1 MKYVISEKNF
11 EPHVRI
17 RKWFYRLVFWMLALL
32 LLMALIRHSDWSL
45 TVSRLM
51 DVPKTVLVICTLGW
65 LSSFLF
71 RAFRFKGEWDAHG
84 KISLWDSLSLTFL
97 HNAAVI
103 LVPFRVGELGYPVLV
118 QKLLNVSLQQCI
130 RSLLWL
136 RFQDGIVLLSLAFL
150 LLPFLSTELR
160 IAGLLVVVILCLAT
174 QKWWLRL
181 LRSRHFLIRQVRA
194 FLHQRSSP
202 WGWFWSAANW
212 IVKLLVVSL
221 MLLNLTGLDTLQT
234 LRGALAGELSA
245 LLPLTG
251 PAGLGTYEAGVW
263 TGLGLTWQE
272 MKGLMGSVLL
282 THLFFLCISLLGA
295 VVALSFNALALENF
309 KPKQGGVHV

>member
-1 MKYVISEKNF
+1 
-11 EPHVRI
+11 
-17 RKWFYRLVFWMLALL
+17 
-32 LLMALIRHSDWSL
+32 
-45 TVSRLM
+45 M

-71 RAFRFKGEWDAHG
+71 RAFRFKGEWNAHG

-160 IAGLLVVVILCLAT
+160 IAGLSVVVILCLAT

-212 IVKLLVVSL
+212 IVKLLVVSM
-221 MLLNLTGLDTLQT
+221 MLSNLTGLDTLQT

>member
-1 MKYVISEKNF
+1 MKYVVSEKNF

-32 LLMALIRHSDWSL
+32 LLMALVRHSDWNL
-45 TVSRLM
+45 TFSRLM
-51 DVPKTVLVICTLGW
+51 DVPKTLLVFCTLGW

-71 RAFRFKGEWDAHG
+71 RAFRFKGEWKAHG
-84 KISLWDSLSLTFL
+84 KISLWDALSLTFL

-136 RFQDGIVLLSLAFL
+136 RLQDGIVLLSLAFL
-150 LLPFLSTELR
+150 CIPFLSLELR
-160 IAGLLVVVILCLAT
+160 IAGLLLVMALCFVT

-212 IVKLLVVSL
+212 IVKILVVAL
-221 MLLNLTGLDTLQT
+221 MLSNLTGLDILQT

-251 PAGLGTYEAGVW
+251 PAGFGTYEAGVW

-295 VVALSFNALALENF
+295 VVALSFKALALENF
-309 KPKQGGVHV
+309 KPKQSGVHV

>member
-45 TVSRLM
+45 TFSRLM

-71 RAFRFKGEWDAHG
+71 RAFRFKGEWHAHG

-136 RFQDGIVLLSLAFL
+136 RLQDGIVLLSLAFL

-160 IAGLLVVVILCLAT
+160 IAGLSVVVILCLAT

-221 MLLNLTGLDTLQT
+221 MLSNLTGLDTLQT

-295 VVALSFNALALENF
+295 VVAVSFNALALENI

>member
-1 MKYVISEKNF
+1 MKYIISEMQF

-17 RKWFYRLVFWMLALL
+17 RKWFYRLVFWMLALML
-32 LLMALIRHSDWSL
+32 LLALVRHSDWNL
-45 TVSRLM
+45 TFSRLNE
-51 DVPKTVLVICTLGW
+51 VPKVVLAICTLGC

-71 RAFRFKGEWDAHG
+71 RAFRFKEEWRSHG
-84 KISLWDSLSLTFL
+84 KISLWDALSLTFL

-136 RFQDGIVLLSLAFL
+136 RLQDGIVLLSLAFL
-150 LLPFLSTELR
+150 LLPFLSAELR
-160 IAGLLVVVILCLAT
+160 ILSFLLVVVLCLMT
-174 QKWWLRL
+174 KKWWLRL

-202 WGWFWSAANW
+202 WGWVWSAANW

-221 MLLNLTGLDTLQT
+221 MLSNLTGLECLQT
-234 LRGALAGELSA
+234 VRGALTGELSA

-295 VVALSFNALALENF
+295 VLALSFNSFAVENF
-309 KPKQGGVHV
+309 KSKQSGVHV

>member
-1 MKYVISEKNF
+1 MKYIISEMQF

-17 RKWFYRLVFWMLALL
+17 RKWFYRLVFWMLALML
-32 LLMALIRHSDWSL
+32 LLALVRHSDWNL
-45 TVSRLM
+45 TFSRLNE
-51 DVPKTVLVICTLGW
+51 VPKVVLAICTLGW

-71 RAFRFKGEWDAHG
+71 RAFRFKEEWRSHG
-84 KISLWDSLSLTFL
+84 KISLWDALSLTFL

-136 RFQDGIVLLSLAFL
+136 RLQDGIVLLSLAFL
-150 LLPFLSTELR
+150 LLPFLSAELR
-160 IAGLLVVVILCLAT
+160 ILSFLLVVVLCLMT
-174 QKWWLRL
+174 KKWWLRL

-194 FLHQRSSP
+194 FLHQSSSP
-202 WGWFWSAANW
+202 WGWVWSAANW

-221 MLLNLTGLDTLQT
+221 MLSNLTGLESLQT
-234 LRGALAGELSA
+234 VRGALTGELSA

-263 TGLGLTWQE
+263 TGLCLTWQE

-295 VVALSFNALALENF
+295 VLALSFNSFAVENF
-309 KPKQGGVHV
+309 KSKQSGVHV

>member
-1 MKYVISEKNF
+1 MKYIISEMQF

-17 RKWFYRLVFWMLALL
+17 RKWFYRLVFWMFALMLLLALV
-32 LLMALIRHSDWSL
+32 RHSDWNL
-45 TVSRLM
+45 TFSRLNE
-51 DVPKTVLVICTLGW
+51 VPKVVLAICTLGW

-71 RAFRFKGEWDAHG
+71 RAFRFKEEWRFHG
-84 KISLWDSLSLTFL
+84 KISLWDALSLTFL

-136 RFQDGIVLLSLAFL
+136 RLQDGIVLLSLAFL
-150 LLPFLSTELR
+150 LLPFLIGELR
-160 IAGLLVVVILCLAT
+160 ILSFLLVVVLCLMT
-174 QKWWLRL
+174 KKWWLRL

-202 WGWFWSAANW
+202 WGWVWSAANW
-212 IVKLLVVSL
+212 IVKLLAVSL
-221 MLLNLTGLDTLQT
+221 LLSNLTSLDSLQT
-234 LRGALAGELSA
+234 LRGALTGELSA

-295 VVALSFNALALENF
+295 VVALSFNALAVENF
-309 KPKQGGVHV
+309 KSKQGGVHV

>member
-84 KISLWDSLSLTFL
+84 KISLWGSLSLTFL

-150 LLPFLSTELR
+150 LLPFLSPELR
-160 IAGLLVVVILCLAT
+160 IAGLLVVVTLCLAT

-221 MLLNLTGLDTLQT
+221 MLSNLTGLDTLQT

>member
-17 RKWFYRLVFWMLALL
+17 RKWFYRFVFWMLALL

-150 LLPFLSTELR
+150 LLPFLSAELR
-160 IAGLLVVVILCLAT
+160 IAGLLVVVTLCLAT

-221 MLLNLTGLDTLQT
+221 MLSNLTGLDTLQT

-295 VVALSFNALALENF
+295 VVALSFNALALENI

>member
-1 MKYVISEKNF
+1 MKYIISEKQF
-11 EPHVRI
+11 EPHVRV
-17 RKWFYRLVFWMLALL
+17 RKWFYRLIFWMLALTL
-32 LLMALIRHSDWSL
+32 LLALVRHSDWSL
-45 TVSRLM
+45 TFSRLM

-71 RAFRFKGEWDAHG
+71 RAFRFKAEWKAHG

-136 RFQDGIVLLSLAFL
+136 RLQDGIVLISLAFL
-150 LLPFLSTELR
+150 LLPFLSTEIR
-160 IAGLLVVVILCLAT
+160 VSSFFLVVVLCFMT
-174 QKWWLRL
+174 KKWWLRL

-202 WGWFWSAANW
+202 WGWIWSAANW
-212 IVKLLVVSL
+212 IVKLLAVSL
-221 MLLNLTGLDTLQT
+221 MLSNLTGLDSLQT
-234 LRGALAGELSA
+234 VRGAL
-245 LLPLTG
+245 TG
-251 PAGLGTYEAGVW
+251 
-263 TGLGLTWQE
+263 
-272 MKGLMGSVLL
+272 
-282 THLFFLCISLLGA
+282 
-295 VVALSFNALALENF
+295 
-309 KPKQGGVHV
+309 

>member
-1 MKYVISEKNF
+1 MKYIISEMQF

-17 RKWFYRLVFWMLALL
+17 RKWFYRLVFWMLALML
-32 LLMALIRHSDWSL
+32 LLALVRHSDWNL
-45 TVSRLM
+45 TFSRLNE
-51 DVPKTVLVICTLGW
+51 VPKVVLAICTLGW

-71 RAFRFKGEWDAHG
+71 RAFRFKEEWRFHG
-84 KISLWDSLSLTFL
+84 KISLWDALSLTFL

-136 RFQDGIVLLSLAFL
+136 RLQDGIVLLSLAFL
-150 LLPFLSTELR
+150 LLPFLSGELR
-160 IAGLLVVVILCLAT
+160 ILSFLLVMVLCLMT
-174 QKWWLRL
+174 KKWWLRL

-202 WGWFWSAANW
+202 WGWVWSAANW

-221 MLLNLTGLDTLQT
+221 MLSNLTGLESLQT
-234 LRGALAGELSA
+234 VRGALTGELSA

-251 PAGLGTYEAGVW
+251 RAGLGTYEAGVW

-295 VVALSFNALALENF
+295 VLALSFNSFAVENF
-309 KPKQGGVHV
+309 KSKQSGVHV

>member
-1 MKYVISEKNF
+1 
-11 EPHVRI
+11 
-17 RKWFYRLVFWMLALL
+17 
-32 LLMALIRHSDWSL
+32 
-45 TVSRLM
+45 
-51 DVPKTVLVICTLGW
+51 
-65 LSSFLF
+65 
-71 RAFRFKGEWDAHG
+71 
-84 KISLWDSLSLTFL
+84 
-97 HNAAVI
+97 
-103 LVPFRVGELGYPVLV
+103 VLV

-160 IAGLLVVVILCLAT
+160 IAGLLVVVTLCLAT

-221 MLLNLTGLDTLQT
+221 MLSNLTGLDTLQT

-295 VVALSFNALALENF
+295 VVALSFNALALENI

>member
-1 MKYVISEKNF
+1 MKYIISEKNF

-45 TVSRLM
+45 TFSRLM

-71 RAFRFKGEWDAHG
+71 RAFRFKGEWHAHG

-136 RFQDGIVLLSLAFL
+136 RLQDGIVLLSLAFL

-160 IAGLLVVVILCLAT
+160 IAGLLFFVTLCLAT

-221 MLLNLTGLDTLQT
+221 MLSNLTGLDTLQT

-251 PAGLGTYEAGVW
+251 RAGLGTYEAGVW

-282 THLFFLCISLLGA
+282 THLFFLGISLLGA
-295 VVALSFNALALENF
+295 VVAVSFNALALENF

>member
-160 IAGLLVVVILCLAT
+160 IAGLLVFVTLCLAT

-221 MLLNLTGLDTLQT
+221 MLSNLTGLDTLQT

-295 VVALSFNALALENF
+295 VVALYFNALALENI

>member
-1 MKYVISEKNF
+1 MKYVVSEKNF

-32 LLMALIRHSDWSL
+32 LLMALVRHSDWNL
-45 TVSRLM
+45 TFSRLM
-51 DVPKTVLVICTLGW
+51 DVPKTLLVFCTLGW

-71 RAFRFKGEWDAHG
+71 RSFRFKGEWKAHG
-84 KISLWDSLSLTFL
+84 KISLWDALSLTFL

-136 RFQDGIVLLSLAFL
+136 RLQDGIVLLSLAFL
-150 LLPFLSTELR
+150 CIPFLSPELR
-160 IAGLLVVVILCLAT
+160 IAGLLLVMALCFVM

-212 IVKLLVVSL
+212 IVKILVVAL
-221 MLLNLTGLDTLQT
+221 MLSNLTGLDILQT

-251 PAGLGTYEAGVW
+251 PAGFGTYEAGVW

-295 VVALSFNALALENF
+295 VVAVSFNALALENF
-309 KPKQGGVHV
+309 KPKQSGVHV

>member
-45 TVSRLM
+45 TFSRLM

-71 RAFRFKGEWDAHG
+71 RAFRFKGEWHAHG

-136 RFQDGIVLLSLAFL
+136 RLQDGIVLLSLAFL
-150 LLPFLSTELR
+150 LLPFLSIELR
-160 IAGLLVVVILCLAT
+160 IAGLSVVVILCLAT

-221 MLLNLTGLDTLQT
+221 MLSNLTGLDTLQT

-295 VVALSFNALALENF
+295 VVAVSFNALALENI

>member
-51 DVPKTVLVICTLGW
+51 DIPKTVLMICTLGW

-150 LLPFLSTELR
+150 MLPFLSTELR
-160 IAGLLVVVILCLAT
+160 ITGLSVVVILCLAT

-221 MLLNLTGLDTLQT
+221 MLSNLTGLDTLQT

-295 VVALSFNALALENF
+295 VVALSFNALALENI

>member
-71 RAFRFKGEWDAHG
+71 RAFRFKGEWNAHG

-136 RFQDGIVLLSLAFL
+136 RLQDGIVLLSLAFL

-160 IAGLLVVVILCLAT
+160 IAGLSVVVILCLAT

-212 IVKLLVVSL
+212 IVKLLVVSM
-221 MLLNLTGLDTLQT
+221 MLSNLTGLDTLQT

>member
-150 LLPFLSTELR
+150 LLPFLSAELR
-160 IAGLLVVVILCLAT
+160 IAGLLVFVTLCLAT

-221 MLLNLTGLDTLQT
+221 MLSNLTGLDTLQT

-295 VVALSFNALALENF
+295 VVALSFNALALENI

>member
-1 MKYVISEKNF
+1 MKYIISEKNF

-45 TVSRLM
+45 TFSRLM

-71 RAFRFKGEWDAHG
+71 RAFRFKGEWHAHG

-136 RFQDGIVLLSLAFL
+136 RLQDGIVLLSLAFL

-160 IAGLLVVVILCLAT
+160 IAGLSVVVILCLAT

-221 MLLNLTGLDTLQT
+221 MLSNLTGLDTLQT

-282 THLFFLCISLLGA
+282 THLFFLGISLLGA
-295 VVALSFNALALENF
+295 VVAVSFNALALENF

>member
-136 RFQDGIVLLSLAFL
+136 RLQDGIVLLSLAFL

-160 IAGLLVVVILCLAT
+160 IAGLSVVVILCLAT

-221 MLLNLTGLDTLQT
+221 MLSNLTGLDTLQT

-295 VVALSFNALALENF
+295 VVAVSFNALALENF

>member
-1 MKYVISEKNF
+1 MKYIISEKNF

-45 TVSRLM
+45 TFSRLM

-71 RAFRFKGEWDAHG
+71 RAFRFKGEWHAHG

-136 RFQDGIVLLSLAFL
+136 RLQDGIVLLSLGFL

-160 IAGLLVVVILCLAT
+160 IAGLLFFVTLCLAT

-212 IVKLLVVSL
+212 MVKLLVVSL
-221 MLLNLTGLDTLQT
+221 MLSNLTGLDTLQT

-282 THLFFLCISLLGA
+282 THLFFLGISLLGA
-295 VVALSFNALALENF
+295 VVAVSFNALALENF

>member
-160 IAGLLVVVILCLAT
+160 IAGLSVVVTLCLAT

-221 MLLNLTGLDTLQT
+221 MLSNLTGLDTLQT

-295 VVALSFNALALENF
+295 VVALYFNALALENI

>member
-1 MKYVISEKNF
+1 MKYIISEMQF

-17 RKWFYRLVFWMLALL
+17 RKWFYRLVFWMLALML
-32 LLMALIRHSDWSL
+32 LLALVRHSDWNL
-45 TVSRLM
+45 TFSRLNE
-51 DVPKTVLVICTLGW
+51 VPKVVLAICTLGW

-71 RAFRFKGEWDAHG
+71 RAFRFKEEWRFHG
-84 KISLWDSLSLTFL
+84 KISLWDALSLTFL

-136 RFQDGIVLLSLAFL
+136 RLQDGIVLLSLAFL
-150 LLPFLSTELR
+150 LLPFLSGELR
-160 IAGLLVVVILCLAT
+160 ILSFLLVMVLCLMT
-174 QKWWLRL
+174 KKWWLRL

-202 WGWFWSAANW
+202 WGWVWSAANW

-221 MLLNLTGLDTLQT
+221 MLSNLTGLESLQT
-234 LRGALAGELSA
+234 VRGALTGELSA

-263 TGLGLTWQE
+263 TGFGLSWQE

-295 VVALSFNALALENF
+295 VLALSFNSFAVENF
-309 KPKQGGVHV
+309 KSKKSGVHV

>member
-160 IAGLLVVVILCLAT
+160 IAGLSVVVILCLAT

-212 IVKLLVVSL
+212 IVKLLVVSM
-221 MLLNLTGLDTLQT
+221 MLSNLTGLDTLQT

>member
-45 TVSRLM
+45 TFSRLM

-71 RAFRFKGEWDAHG
+71 RAFRFKGEWNGHG
-84 KISLWDSLSLTFL
+84 KISLWDALSLTFL

-160 IAGLLVVVILCLAT
+160 IAGLSVVVILCLAT

-221 MLLNLTGLDTLQT
+221 MLSNLTGLDTLQT

>member
-150 LLPFLSTELR
+150 LLPFLSPELR
-160 IAGLLVVVILCLAT
+160 IAGLSVVVTLCLAT

-221 MLLNLTGLDTLQT
+221 MLSNLTGLDTLQT

-295 VVALSFNALALENF
+295 VVAVSFNALALENF

>member
-1 MKYVISEKNF
+1 MKYVVSEKNF

-32 LLMALIRHSDWSL
+32 LLMALVRHSDWNL
-45 TVSRLM
+45 TFSRLM
-51 DVPKTVLVICTLGW
+51 DVPKTLLVFCTLGW

-71 RAFRFKGEWDAHG
+71 RAFRFKGEWKAHG
-84 KISLWDSLSLTFL
+84 KISLWDALSLTFL

-136 RFQDGIVLLSLAFL
+136 RLQDGIVLLSLAFL
-150 LLPFLSTELR
+150 CIPFLSLELR
-160 IAGLLVVVILCLAT
+160 IAGLLLVMALCFVT

-212 IVKLLVVSL
+212 IVKILVVAL
-221 MLLNLTGLDTLQT
+221 MLSNLTGLDILQT

-251 PAGLGTYEAGVW
+251 PAGFGTYEAGVW
-263 TGLGLTWQE
+263 SGLGLTWQE

-295 VVALSFNALALENF
+295 VVAVSFNALALENF
-309 KPKQGGVHV
+309 KPKQSGVHV

>member
-45 TVSRLM
+45 TFSRLM

-136 RFQDGIVLLSLAFL
+136 RLQDGIVLLSLAFL

-160 IAGLLVVVILCLAT
+160 IAGLSVVVILCLAT

-221 MLLNLTGLDTLQT
+221 MLSNLTGLDTLQT

-295 VVALSFNALALENF
+295 VVAVSFNALALENF

>member
-17 RKWFYRLVFWMLALL
+17 RKWFYRFVFWMLALL

-136 RFQDGIVLLSLAFL
+136 RLQDGIVLLSLAFL
-150 LLPFLSTELR
+150 LLPFLSAELR
-160 IAGLLVVVILCLAT
+160 IAGLLVVVTLCLAT

-221 MLLNLTGLDTLQT
+221 MLSNLTGLDTLQT
-234 LRGALAGELSA
+234 VRGALAGELSA

>member
-1 MKYVISEKNF
+1 MKYVVSEKNF

-32 LLMALIRHSDWSL
+32 LLMALVRHSDWNL
-45 TVSRLM
+45 TFSRLM
-51 DVPKTVLVICTLGW
+51 DVPKTLLVFCTLGW

-71 RAFRFKGEWDAHG
+71 RAFRFKGEWKAHG
-84 KISLWDSLSLTFL
+84 KISLWDALSLTFL

-136 RFQDGIVLLSLAFL
+136 RLQDGIVLLSLAFVC
-150 LLPFLSTELR
+150 LPFLSLELR
-160 IAGLLVVVILCLAT
+160 IAGLLLVMALCFVT

-212 IVKLLVVSL
+212 IVKILVVAL
-221 MLLNLTGLDTLQT
+221 MLSNLTGLDILQT

-251 PAGLGTYEAGVW
+251 PAGFGTYEAGVW

-295 VVALSFNALALENF
+295 VVALSFKALALENF
-309 KPKQGGVHV
+309 KPKQSGVHV

>member
-45 TVSRLM
+45 TFSRLM

-71 RAFRFKGEWDAHG
+71 RAFRFKGEWHAHG

-136 RFQDGIVLLSLAFL
+136 RLQDGIVLLSLAFL
-150 LLPFLSTELR
+150 LLPFLSIELR
-160 IAGLLVVVILCLAT
+160 IAGLSVVVILCLAT

-221 MLLNLTGLDTLQT
+221 MLSNLTGLDTLQT

-272 MKGLMGSVLL
+272 MNGLMGSVLL

-295 VVALSFNALALENF
+295 VVAVSFNALALENF

>member
-150 LLPFLSTELR
+150 LLPFLSAELR
-160 IAGLLVVVILCLAT
+160 IAGLLVFVTLCLAT

-212 IVKLLVVSL
+212 IVKLLVVSM
-221 MLLNLTGLDTLQT
+221 MLSNLTGLDTLQT

>member
-71 RAFRFKGEWDAHG
+71 RAFRFKGEWNAHG

-160 IAGLLVVVILCLAT
+160 IAGLSVVVILCLAT

-212 IVKLLVVSL
+212 IVKLLVVSM
-221 MLLNLTGLDTLQT
+221 MLSNLTGLDTLQT

>member
-71 RAFRFKGEWDAHG
+71 RAFRFRGEWDAHG

-150 LLPFLSTELR
+150 LLPFLSSELR
-160 IAGLLVVVILCLAT
+160 IAGLLVFVTLCLVT

-221 MLLNLTGLDTLQT
+221 MLSNLTGLDTLQT

>member
-1 MKYVISEKNF
+1 MKYIISEMQF

-17 RKWFYRLVFWMLALL
+17 RKWFYRLVFWMLALML
-32 LLMALIRHSDWSL
+32 LLALVRHSDWNL
-45 TVSRLM
+45 TFSRLNE
-51 DVPKTVLVICTLGW
+51 VPKVVLAICTLGW

-71 RAFRFKGEWDAHG
+71 RAFRFKEEWKSHG
-84 KISLWDSLSLTFL
+84 KINLWDALSLTFL

-136 RFQDGIVLLSLAFL
+136 RLQDGIVLLSLAFL
-150 LLPFLSTELR
+150 LLPFLSAELR
-160 IAGLLVVVILCLAT
+160 ISSFLLVVVLCLMT
-174 QKWWLRL
+174 KKWWLRL
-181 LRSRHFLIRQVRA
+181 LRSRHFLVRQVRA

-202 WGWFWSAANW
+202 WGWVLSATNW

-221 MLLNLTGLDTLQT
+221 MLSNLTGLESLQT
-234 LRGALAGELSA
+234 VRGALTGELSA

-295 VVALSFNALALENF
+295 VLALSFNSFAVENF
-309 KPKQGGVHV
+309 KSKQSGVHV